1 MKQIAWMVM
10 GVMVSL
16 VTVGLG
22 VANAEPNASAGSA
35 IAVSA
40 ESDMTPDVEQSER
53 SRQTTGTIVSVDH
66 QAKTVTVKSR
76 TGEKTFALSP
86 RVRVKL
92 GNLKAT
98 LADVQPGKKVFI
110 RYRDV
115 DGEALATTIKVL

>member
-16 VTVGLG
+16 ATVGLG
-22 VANAEPNASAGSA
+22 IAAAEPKASAGSA
-35 IAVSA
+35 MAMS
-40 ESDMTPDVEQSER
+40 EDSDMTMDAEQSDR
-53 SRQTTGTIVSVDH
+53 SRQATGTIVSVDH

-76 TGEKTFALSP
+76 TGERTFALSP

-92 GNLKAT
+92 GNLKAS

-115 DGEALATTIKVL
+115 EGEATATTIKVL

>member
-10 GVMVSL
+10 GAMVSL

-22 VANAEPNASAGSA
+22 VATAAPNVPGGP
-35 IAVSA
+35 AVSTSA
-40 ESDMTPDVEQSER
+40 ESEMTPEGEQSAR
-53 SRQTTGTIVSVDH
+53 SRQATGTIVAVDR

-76 TGEKTFALSP
+76 TGEQTFVLSP

-115 DGEALATTIKVL
+115 EGEATATTIKVL

>member
-10 GVMVSL
+10 GMVLSL
-16 VTVGLG
+16 GTWGLG
-22 VANAEPNASAGSA
+22 VAAAAPGASVDSA
-35 IAVSA
+35 IAASA
-40 ESDMTPDVEQSER
+40 ETDMTPDLEQSER

-115 DGEALATTIKVL
+115 DGEATATTIKVL

>member
-1 MKQIAWMVM
+1 MNKIAWMVM
-10 GVMVSL
+10 GVMLSL

-22 VANAEPNASAGSA
+22 VAAAAPNASAGPA
-35 IAVSA
+35 IAMSE
-40 ESDMTPDVEQSER
+40 ESDMEQDGEQSAR
-53 SRQTTGTIVSVDH
+53 SRQATGTIVSVDH

-76 TGEKTFALSP
+76 TGEQTFALSP

-110 RYRDV
+110 RYRDIE
-115 DGEALATTIKVL
+115 GEATATTIKVL

>member
-1 MKQIAWMVM
+1 MNKIAWMVM

-22 VANAEPNASAGSA
+22 VAAAAPNAPTGSA
-35 IAVSA
+35 MAVSE
-40 ESDMTPDVEQSER
+40 ESDMEQDVEQSVR
-53 SRQTTGTIVSVDH
+53 SRQATGTIVSVDH

-76 TGEKTFALSP
+76 TGEQTFALSP

-110 RYRDV
+110 RYRDIE
-115 DGEALATTIKVL
+115 GEATATTIKVL

>member
-1 MKQIAWMVM
+1 MKRIAWIVM
-10 GVMVSL
+10 GTMVSL
-16 VTVGLG
+16 GMVGLD
-22 VANAEPNASAGSA
+22 VATAAPNPAGGPAMSMAAEP
-35 IAVSA
+35 
-40 ESDMTPDVEQSER
+40 DMVPELEQSVR
-53 SRQTTGTIVSVDH
+53 SRQATGTIVAVDR

-98 LADVQPGKKVFI
+98 LAEVQPGKKVFI

-115 DGEALATTIKVL
+115 EGEATATTIKVL